1 MKNLQKGFVVPLLII
16 IAVLVIGG
24 GVYLYTQNKSATID
38 APVSTNV
45 QSTTTKNNQAV
56 TPNSNMPQTNPLA
69 DIQLLSN
76 VIPADSFN
84 FVKGGLS
91 ACQPEFFDPKVTKF
105 QKAPTGGSPAE
116 LYKIA
121 GADESAGMM
130 INGWSKEGENKIS
143 LAAPFNIT
151 TYMFGC
157 ASSFSFVAEIT
168 KNAVRQSL
176 FTNID
181 NFLGSKSVSEDK
193 THIFLVNNV
202 KDTSGD
208 WQLKKRIVNVENDTK
223 IDLPNIS
230 CVSNFGFWDGNKLL
244 TYSDHNLPSNSN
256 SDRTKIC
263 VWNTDGKLL
272 SQVSADLYWGAASK
286 DYLKAQIGL
295 LPKDSNIFYTYDE
308 PNTYGQ
314 KGCYVNFQDL
324 NNQSRNR
331 KIKIGNYDTSK
342 TICPD
347 IEMDLSNT
355 TFDSNTIPYQIVT
368 Q

>member
-1 MKNLQKGFVVPLLII
+1 MKNSQKGFVVPLLII

-56 TPNSNMPQTNPLA
+56 TPNSNIPQTNPLA

-76 VIPADSFN
+76 VIPANSFN

-121 GADESAGMM
+121 GADESVGMM

-181 NFLGSKSVSEDK
+181 NFLNPKSVSEDK

-202 KDTSGD
+202 KGTSGD

-223 IDLPNIS
+223 VDLPNIS
-230 CVSNFGFWDGNKLL
+230 CVSDFGFWNGNKLL
-244 TYSDHNLPSNSN
+244 TYSDRNLPSNNN

-272 SQVSADLYWGAASK
+272 SQVSADLYWGAASA

-295 LPKDSNIFYTYDE
+295 LPKDSNIFYTYDK

-331 KIKIGNYDTSK
+331 RIKIGNYDTSK